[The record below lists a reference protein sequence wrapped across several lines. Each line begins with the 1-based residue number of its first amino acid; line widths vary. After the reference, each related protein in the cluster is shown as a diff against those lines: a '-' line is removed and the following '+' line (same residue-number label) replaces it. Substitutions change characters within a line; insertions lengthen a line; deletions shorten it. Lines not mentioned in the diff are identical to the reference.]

1 VQKPSKPFVITSVIM
16 LLFGS
21 VLGALWM
28 MTLFGVPLSVGLN
41 DIIRLHRS
49 VQFDGFI
56 TMLIMGI
63 GYMIVPRFRNIPLP
77 SPKLAYIS
85 YVLMM
90 GTVVIPILT
99 TSSNTSQWLTSS
111 PTGVWIFC
119 KVGAVTI
126 FDGLIFTVLRTRPKL
141 LGMADYFIALSIILL
156 AILTISQILNQE
168 YKSSTIQLWFMF
180 PIVMIFGIE
189 YKTLP
194 AFVGFVRPR
203 NRMATS
209 SVALLAAS
217 TGFGLMLLFYSDSQ
231 IIETLFY
238 TTFLM
243 GVITFSFA
251 LNIFVGFDNKQIL
264 ELSMGEK
271 KARYRYTLVHVKVS
285 FMFLFL
291 GITLSIISLFFADLF
306 SLYDMWIHITAIG
319 FIGITIALYLPMM
332 LPPIIGRTVRF
343 SRFSKIPLSLVI
355 ISLCLRAL
363 GHFFIQVFPHT
374 NEIPYLYLAA
384 LLGMSGWLVVLAV
397 LSFMFMVHRSM
408 NSGAVIVNE
417 DGTSPL

>member
-1 VQKPSKPFVITSVIM
+1 M

-28 MTLFGVPLSVGLN
+28 MTLYGVALPPGLI

-77 SPKLAYIS
+77 SSKLAYIS
-85 YVLMM
+85 YVLMV
-90 GTVVIPILT
+90 GAVIIPIM
-99 TSSNTSQWLTSS
+99 TSSSIINTSPWLTSS
-111 PTGVWIFC
+111 FIGAWIFC
-119 KVGAVTI
+119 KVGAATI
-126 FDGLIFTVLRTRPKL
+126 FGGLIIAVLRTRPKL
-141 LGMADYFIALSIILL
+141 LGMADYYIALSIILL
-156 AILTISQILNQE
+156 AILTISQIINHE

-203 NRMATS
+203 NRMAAS

-217 TGFGLMLLFYSDSQ
+217 TGFGLMLLFYNDSQ

-238 TTFLM
+238 STFLM
-243 GVITFSFA
+243 GVIIFSFA

-264 ELSMGEK
+264 GLSMGEK
-271 KARYRYTLVHVKVS
+271 KARYRYILVHVKLS

-306 SLYDMWIHITAIG
+306 ALYDMWIHITAIG

-343 SRFSKIPLSLVI
+343 SHFSKIPLSLVF

-374 NEIPYLYLAA
+374 NEIPYHYLAG
-384 LLGMSGWLVVLAV
+384 LLGVSGWLVVLAI

-408 NSGAVIVNE
+408 SSTAIVNE

>member
-1 VQKPSKPFVITSVIM
+1 M

-28 MTLFGVPLSVGLN
+28 MTLYGVHLPAGLI

-77 SPKLAYIS
+77 SPKLAYSS
-85 YVLMM
+85 YVLMV
-90 GTVVIPILT
+90 GAVVIPILT
-99 TSSNTSQWLTSS
+99 SSSNTSQWLTSS
-111 PTGVWIFC
+111 LIGVWIFC

-126 FDGLIFTVLRTRPKL
+126 FGGLIIAVLRTRPKL
-141 LGMADYFIALSIILL
+141 LGMADYFIALSIVLL
-156 AILTISQILNQE
+156 AILTISQILNHE

-194 AFVGFVRPR
+194 AFVGFIRPR
-203 NRMATS
+203 NRMVAS

-217 TGFGLMLLFYSDSQ
+217 AGFGLMLLFYNDSQ

-238 TTFLM
+238 STFLM

-264 ELSMGEK
+264 EPSMGEK
-271 KARYRYTLVHVKVS
+271 KARYRYTLVHVKLS

-291 GITLSIISLFFADLF
+291 GITLSIISLFFTDLF

-332 LPPIIGRTVRF
+332 LPPIIGRTVLF

-384 LLGMSGWLVVLAV
+384 LLGMSGWLVVFAI

-408 NSGAVIVNE
+408 SSAAVIVNE

>member
-1 VQKPSKPFVITSVIM
+1 M

-28 MTLFGVPLSVGLN
+28 TTLFGVPLPAGLI

-85 YVLMM
+85 YVLMV
-90 GTVVIPILT
+90 GAVIIPILT
-99 TSSNTSQWLTSS
+99 SSSTSNTSQWFSISLI
-111 PTGVWIFC
+111 GVWIFC

-126 FDGLIFTVLRTRPKL
+126 FGGLIIAIENRPKL
-141 LGMADYFIALSIILL
+141 LGMADYYIALSIILL
-156 AILTISQILNQE
+156 SIITISQILNHE
-168 YKSSTIQLWFMF
+168 FKSSTIQLWFMF

-203 NRMATS
+203 NRLAAS

-217 TGFGLMLLFYSDSQ
+217 AGFGLMLLFYKDSQ

-238 TTFLM
+238 STFLI
-243 GVITFSFA
+243 GVITFTFA

-271 KARYRYTLVHVKVS
+271 KARYRYTLVHVKLS
-285 FMFLFL
+285 FMLLFL

-363 GHFFIQVFPHT
+363 GHFFIQVFPHS
-374 NEIPYLYLAA
+374 NEKPYLYLAA
-384 LLGMSGWLVVLAV
+384 LLGMSGWFVILAI

-408 NSGAVIVNE
+408 SVATAIVNE
-417 DGTSPL
+417 DGNSPL

>member
-1 VQKPSKPFVITSVIM
+1 MQKPSKPFVITSVIM

-28 MTLFGVPLSVGLN
+28 MTLYGVPLPAGLI
-41 DIIRLHRS
+41 DIVRLHRS

-85 YVLMM
+85 YMLMV
-90 GTVVIPILT
+90 GAVIIPIL
-99 TSSNTSQWLTSS
+99 SSSITNTSPWLNSS
-111 PTGVWIFC
+111 LIGAWIFC

-126 FDGLIFTVLRTRPKL
+126 FGGLIITVLRTRPKL
-141 LGMADYFIALSIILL
+141 LGLADYFIALSIVLL
-156 AILTISQILNQE
+156 AILTISQILNHE

-271 KARYRYTLVHVKVS
+271 KARYRYTLVHVKLS

-343 SRFSKIPLSLVI
+343 SRFSKIPLWSLFHFALEPWDI
-355 ISLCLRAL
+355 FSYRFSLIRMKYHIS
-363 GHFFIQVFPHT
+363 T
-374 NEIPYLYLAA
+374 
-384 LLGMSGWLVVLAV
+384 
-397 LSFMFMVHRSM
+397 
-408 NSGAVIVNE
+408 
-417 DGTSPL
+417 

>member
-1 VQKPSKPFVITSVIM
+1 M

-28 MTLFGVPLSVGLN
+28 MALYGVALPPGLI

-77 SPKLAYIS
+77 SSKLAYIS
-85 YVLMM
+85 YVLMV
-90 GTVVIPILT
+90 GAVIIPIMT
-99 TSSNTSQWLTSS
+99 STSSNTNTSQWLTSS
-111 PTGVWIFC
+111 FIVAWIFC
-119 KVGAVTI
+119 KVGAATI
-126 FDGLIFTVLRTRPKL
+126 FGGLIIAVLRTRPKL
-141 LGMADYFIALSIILL
+141 LGMADYYIALSIILL
-156 AILTISQILNQE
+156 AILTISQILNHE

-203 NRMATS
+203 NKMAAS
-209 SVALLAAS
+209 SVALLVAS
-217 TGFGLMLLFYSDSQ
+217 AGFGLMLLFYNDNQ

-238 TTFLM
+238 STFLM
-243 GVITFSFA
+243 GIITFSFG

-271 KARYRYTLVHVKVS
+271 KARYRYTLVHVKLS

-306 SLYDMWIHITAIG
+306 ALYDMWIHITAIG

-343 SRFSKIPLSLVI
+343 SHFSKIPLSLVI

-374 NEIPYLYLAA
+374 NEIPYLYLAG
-384 LLGMSGWLVVLAV
+384 LLGMSGWLVVLAI

-408 NSGAVIVNE
+408 SSATAIVNE

>member
-1 VQKPSKPFVITSVIM
+1 M

-28 MTLFGVPLSVGLN
+28 MMLYGVPLPAGLI

-85 YVLMM
+85 YVLMV
-90 GTVVIPILT
+90 GAVVIPILT
-99 TSSNTSQWLTSS
+99 SSSNTSQWLTSS
-111 PTGVWIFC
+111 LNGVWIFC

-126 FDGLIFTVLRTRPKL
+126 FGGLIIAVLRTRPKL
-141 LGMADYFIALSIILL
+141 LGMADYFIALSIVLL
-156 AILTISQILNQE
+156 AILTISQILNHE

-189 YKTLP
+189 CKTLP

-203 NRMATS
+203 NRMAAS

-217 TGFGLMLLFYSDSQ
+217 AGFGLMLLFYNDSQ

-238 TTFLM
+238 STFLM

-271 KARYRYTLVHVKVS
+271 KARYRYTLVHAKLS

-306 SLYDMWIHITAIG
+306 SLYDMWIYITAIG

-363 GHFFIQVFPHT
+363 GHFFIQVFAHT

-384 LLGMSGWLVVLAV
+384 LLGMSGWLVVFAIF
-397 LSFMFMVHRSM
+397 SFMFMVHRSM
-408 NSGAVIVNE
+408 SSAAVIVNG

>member
-1 VQKPSKPFVITSVIM
+1 M

-28 MTLFGVPLSVGLN
+28 MTLYDVALPPALI

-77 SPKLAYIS
+77 SSKLAYIS
-85 YVLMM
+85 YVLMV
-90 GTVVIPILT
+90 GAVIIPIM
-99 TSSNTSQWLTSS
+99 TSTSITNTSQWLTS
-111 PTGVWIFC
+111 GFIGAWIFC

-126 FDGLIFTVLRTRPKL
+126 FGGLIIAILRTRPKL
-141 LGMADYFIALSIILL
+141 LGMADYYIALSIILL
-156 AILTISQILNQE
+156 AILTISQIINHE

-203 NRMATS
+203 NRMAAS

-217 TGFGLMLLFYSDSQ
+217 AGFGLTLLFYNDSQ

-238 TTFLM
+238 STFLM

-271 KARYRYTLVHVKVS
+271 KARYRYTLVHVKLS

-343 SRFSKIPLSLVI
+343 SHFSKIPLSLVI

-374 NEIPYLYLAA
+374 NEIPYLYLAG
-384 LLGMSGWLVVLAV
+384 LLGMSGWLVVLAI
-397 LSFMFMVHRSM
+397 LLFMFMVHRSM
-408 NSGAVIVNE
+408 SSAKAIVNE
-417 DGTSPL
+417 DGTTPL

>member
-1 VQKPSKPFVITSVIM
+1 M

-28 MTLFGVPLSVGLN
+28 MSLYGVPLPAGLI
-41 DIIRLHRS
+41 DVVRLHRS

-85 YVLMM
+85 YVLMV
-90 GTVVIPILT
+90 GAVIIPILT
-99 TSSNTSQWLTSS
+99 SSSITNTSPWLNSS
-111 PTGVWIFC
+111 LIGAWIFC

-126 FDGLIFTVLRTRPKL
+126 FGGLIITVLRTRPKL
-141 LGMADYFIALSIILL
+141 LGLADYFIALSIVLL
-156 AILTISQILNQE
+156 AILTISQILNHE
-168 YKSSTIQLWFMF
+168 YNSSTIQLWFMF

-203 NRMATS
+203 TRMAAS

-217 TGFGLMLLFYSDSQ
+217 AGFGLMLLFYNNSQ

-238 TTFLM
+238 FTFLM

-271 KARYRYTLVHVKVS
+271 KARYRYTLVHVKLS
-285 FMFLFL
+285 FVFLFL

-363 GHFFIQVFPHT
+363 GHFFVQVFPHS
-374 NEIPYLYLAA
+374 NEIPYLYLSA
-384 LLGMSGWLVVLAV
+384 LLSMSGWLVVLAI
-397 LSFMFMVHRSM
+397 LSFMFMIHRSM
-408 NSGAVIVNE
+408 SSAAVIVNE

>member
-1 VQKPSKPFVITSVIM
+1 
-16 LLFGS
+16 
-21 VLGALWM
+21 
-28 MTLFGVPLSVGLN
+28 
-41 DIIRLHRS
+41 
-49 VQFDGFI
+49 
-56 TMLIMGI
+56 MGI

-77 SPKLAYIS
+77 SSKLAYIL
-85 YVLMM
+85 YMLMV
-90 GTVVIPILT
+90 GAVIIPIM
-99 TSSNTSQWLTSS
+99 TSTSITNTSQWLTS
-111 PTGVWIFC
+111 GFIGAWIFC

-126 FDGLIFTVLRTRPKL
+126 FGGLIIAILRTRPKL
-141 LGMADYFIALSIILL
+141 LGMADYYIALSIILL
-156 AILTISQILNQE
+156 AILTISQIINHE

-203 NRMATS
+203 NRMAAS

-217 TGFGLMLLFYSDSQ
+217 AGFGLTLLFYNDSQ

-238 TTFLM
+238 STFLM

-271 KARYRYTLVHVKVS
+271 KARYRYTLVHVKLS

-343 SRFSKIPLSLVI
+343 SHFSKIPLSLVI

-374 NEIPYLYLAA
+374 NEIPYLYLAG
-384 LLGMSGWLVVLAV
+384 LLGMSGWLLLAI
-397 LSFMFMVHRSM
+397 LLFMFMVHRSM
-408 NSGAVIVNE
+408 SSAKAIVNE
-417 DGTSPL
+417 DVFASLVNYSRLLYCKSFGSSYIKKTHGNQEAPRLY

>member
-1 VQKPSKPFVITSVIM
+1 M

-28 MTLFGVPLSVGLN
+28 MTLYDVALPPALI

-85 YVLMM
+85 YVLM
-90 GTVVIPILT
+90 VAAVIIPILT
-99 TSSNTSQWLTSS
+99 SSSTSNTSQWFSISLI
-111 PTGVWIFC
+111 GVWI
-119 KVGAVTI
+119 
-126 FDGLIFTVLRTRPKL
+126 
-141 LGMADYFIALSIILL
+141 LGMADYYIALSIILL
-156 AILTISQILNQE
+156 SIITISQILNHE
-168 YKSSTIQLWFMF
+168 FKSSTIQLWFMF

-203 NRMATS
+203 NRMAAS

-217 TGFGLMLLFYSDSQ
+217 AGFGLTLLFYNDSQ

-238 TTFLM
+238 STFLM

-271 KARYRYTLVHVKVS
+271 KARYRYTLVHVKLS

-343 SRFSKIPLSLVI
+343 SHFSKIPLSLVI

-374 NEIPYLYLAA
+374 NEIPYLYLAG
-384 LLGMSGWLVVLAV
+384 LLGMSGWLVVLAI
-397 LSFMFMVHRSM
+397 LSFMFMVYRSM
-408 NSGAVIVNE
+408 SSATAIVNE

>member
-1 VQKPSKPFVITSVIM
+1 
-16 LLFGS
+16 
-21 VLGALWM
+21 
-28 MTLFGVPLSVGLN
+28 
-41 DIIRLHRS
+41 
-49 VQFDGFI
+49 
-56 TMLIMGI
+56 MGI

-85 YVLMM
+85 YVLMV
-90 GTVVIPILT
+90 GAVVIPILT
-99 TSSNTSQWLTSS
+99 SSSNTSQWLTSS
-111 PTGVWIFC
+111 LIGVWIFC

-126 FDGLIFTVLRTRPKL
+126 FGGLIIAVLRTRPKL
-141 LGMADYFIALSIILL
+141 LGMADYFIALSIVLL
-156 AILTISQILNQE
+156 AILTISQILNHE

-203 NRMATS
+203 NRMAAS

-217 TGFGLMLLFYSDSQ
+217 AGFGLMLLFYNDSQ

-238 TTFLM
+238 STFLM

-271 KARYRYTLVHVKVS
+271 KARYRYTLVHVKLS

-384 LLGMSGWLVVLAV
+384 LLGMSGWLVVFAI

-408 NSGAVIVNE
+408 SSAAVIVNE

>member
-1 VQKPSKPFVITSVIM
+1 M

-28 MTLFGVPLSVGLN
+28 MTLYGVALPSGLI

-49 VQFDGFI
+49 IQFDGFI
-56 TMLIMGI
+56 TMLIVGI

-85 YVLMM
+85 YVLMV
-90 GTVVIPILT
+90 GAVIIPIM
-99 TSSNTSQWLTSS
+99 TSSSITNTSQSLTSS
-111 PTGVWIFC
+111 FIGAWIFC

-126 FDGLIFTVLRTRPKL
+126 FGGLIIAVLRTRPKL
-141 LGMADYFIALSIILL
+141 LGMADYYIALSIILL
-156 AILTISQILNQE
+156 AILTISQIINYE

-203 NRMATS
+203 NRMAAS
-209 SVALLAAS
+209 SVAILSASAA
-217 TGFGLMLLFYSDSQ
+217 FGLMLLFYSDSQ

-238 TTFLM
+238 STFLM

-271 KARYRYTLVHVKVS
+271 KARYRYTLVHVKLS

-291 GITLSIISLFFADLF
+291 GITLSIISLFFVDLF

-343 SRFSKIPLSLVI
+343 SHFSKIPLSLVI
-355 ISLCLRAL
+355 ISLCLRVL

-374 NEIPYLYLAA
+374 NEIPYLYLAG
-384 LLGMSGWLVVLAV
+384 LLGMSGWLVVLAI

-408 NSGAVIVNE
+408 SSATAIVSE

>member
-1 VQKPSKPFVITSVIM
+1 M

-28 MTLFGVPLSVGLN
+28 MTLYGVALPPALI

-85 YVLMM
+85 YVLMV
-90 GTVVIPILT
+90 GAVVIPILT
-99 TSSNTSQWLTSS
+99 SSSNTSQWLTSS
-111 PTGVWIFC
+111 PTGVWIFS

-126 FDGLIFTVLRTRPKL
+126 FDGLIIAVLRTRPKL

-156 AILTISQILNQE
+156 AILTISQIINHE

-203 NRMATS
+203 NRMAAS
-209 SVALLAAS
+209 SVALLTAS
-217 TGFGLMLLFYSDSQ
+217 AGFGLVLLFYNDSQ

-238 TTFLM
+238 STFLM
-243 GVITFSFA
+243 GIITFSFG

-271 KARYRYTLVHVKVS
+271 KARYRYTLVHVKLS

-306 SLYDMWIHITAIG
+306 ALYDMWIHITAIG

-343 SRFSKIPLSLVI
+343 SHFSKIPLSLVI

-363 GHFFIQVFPHT
+363 GHFFIQIFPHT
-374 NEIPYLYLAA
+374 NEIPYLYLAG
-384 LLGMSGWLVVLAV
+384 LLGMSGWLVVLAI

-408 NSGAVIVNE
+408 SSTTAIVNE